1 MAAMLGPVGRRFAV
15 RAVRMRLVAA
25 GVAAVGLLGAGAVTA
40 SAQLN
45 LLSTPTPGCVL
56 NALGTC
62 LVGNTSS
69 NTTPTPAP
77 LCLAILCGPGSTTQG
92 STPNPTPTPC
102 LLPQPI
108 CNPPATPNPQC
119 TPLPGCLTDQ
129 GTPTPCPTNCS
140 TRTTPGGTPSSRVHT
155 PTPTSTSTPSGG
167 IFTGGGETP
176 GVGPTNPV
184 VNLPFDVAIAGVP
197 NIDAP
202 GSVAGFHFGNA
213 PVLWPLFGMLDA
225 LGLFVIYLVVR
236 RLRSTEAD

>member
-1 MAAMLGPVGRRFAV
+1 MTAMLGPVGRRFAV
-15 RAVRMRLVAA
+15 RAGRVRLVAA

-45 LLSTPTPGCVL
+45 LLPTPTPGCVV

-69 NTTPTPAP
+69 TPTPAP

-92 STPNPTPTPC
+92 STPTPTPTPC
-102 LLPQPI
+102 LVPGTAL
-108 CNPPATPNPQC
+108 CNLTTPNPQC
-119 TPLPGCLTDQ
+119 TPTPNCLTNPS
-129 GTPTPCPTNCS
+129 TPTPCPTNCS
-140 TRTTPGGTPSSRVHT
+140 TRTTPGGTPAPRGHT
-155 PTPTSTSTPSGG
+155 PTPTSTSTPNNG
-167 IFTGGGETP
+167 IFTGPGQTP
-176 GVGPTNPV
+176 GVGPGNPIAS
-184 VNLPFDVAIAGVP
+184 LPFDVAIAGVP

-236 RLRSTEAD
+236 RLRSTPAD